1 MKESE
6 IEKSKYFQGKNLS
19 IGLSKYPK
27 IKALSGLNF
36 ELKIQLLFALI
47 GVFLGKNGPK
57 TQRSRGQRPS

>member
-36 ELKIQLLFALI
+36 ELKIQLLFVVF
-47 GVFLGKNGPK
+47 GVFSGKKVPK
-57 TQRSRGQRPS
+57 TQRSTGQRPD